1 MKKFPDKI
9 ELKAIFDWAL
19 LEQND
24 ERAWKRFM
32 TAMSTY
38 SIEAQ
43 VAAAKFV
50 ELMMQ
55 NKENNENNIL

>member
-1 MKKFPDKI
+1 MKKFPDKA
-9 ELKAIFDWAL
+9 EVKAMLDWAL

-24 ERAWKRFM
+24 GRAWKRFM

-43 VAAAKFV
+43 IAAAKFV
-50 ELMMQ
+50 ELMMEEKDVDC
-55 NKENNENNIL
+55 NVAN

>member
-1 MKKFPDKI
+1 MKKFPDKA
-9 ELKAIFDWAL
+9 EVKAMLDWAL
-19 LEQND
+19 LEQSD

-43 VAAAKFV
+43 IAAAKFV
-50 ELMMQ
+50 ELMMEE
-55 NKENNENNIL
+55 K